1 MSPAQILIVEDER
14 IIAAELTRRI
24 TRLGY
29 AVVAIAG
36 SGIEAIEQARGCCP
50 NLVLMDIGLPG
61 EMNGLEA
68 GARIW
73 EELKIPIVYVTAYTD
88 EQTIVQ
94 ARTPPPVLAVRKP
107 FDATQLRSTLE
118 QALTAPGAK
127 GKPEAP
133 R

>member
-1 MSPAQILIVEDER
+1 MPPAQILIVEDER

-29 AVVAIAG
+29 AVVAAVG
-36 SGIEAIEQARGCCP
+36 SGAEAIAQARSSCP
-50 NLVLMDIGLPG
+50 DLVLMDIGLPG

-73 EELKIPIVYVTAYTD
+73 EELKIPIVYITAYAD
-88 EQTIVQ
+88 EQTMAE
-94 ARTPPPVLAVRKP
+94 ARTPQPVLAVGKP
-107 FDATQLRSTLE
+107 FDGSQLRHTLE
-118 QALTAPGAK
+118 QVLAAH
-127 GKPEAP
+127 

>member
-1 MSPAQILIVEDER
+1 MPPAQILIVEDER

-29 AVVAIAG
+29 VVLAAVG
-36 SGIEAIEQARGCCP
+36 SGTEAIRQAREGCP
-50 NLVLMDIGLPG
+50 DLVLMDIGLPG

-73 EELKIPIVYVTAYTD
+73 EERKIPIVYVTAYAD
-88 EQTIVQ
+88 EQTMTQV
-94 ARTPPPVLAVRKP
+94 RTPPPLLAIRKP
-107 FDATQLRSTLE
+107 FDAAQLRSILE
-118 QALTAPGAK
+118 QALATL
-127 GKPEAP
+127 

>member
-1 MSPAQILIVEDER
+1 MRMPPAQILIVEDER

-29 AVVAIAG
+29 TVVAIAG
-36 SGIEAIEQARGCCP
+36 SGAAAIEQARRCCP
-50 NLVLMDIGLPG
+50 DLILMDIGLPG

-73 EELKIPIVYVTAYTD
+73 EELKIPIVYATAYAD
-88 EQTIVQ
+88 EQTLAQV
-94 ARTPPPVLAVRKP
+94 RTPPPLLTVRKP
-107 FDATQLRSTLE
+107 FDASQLRNPLE
-118 QALTAPGAK
+118 QAVAT
-127 GKPEAP
+127 P